1 MHGLAKKARAEGMT
15 LALLSF
21 INTYIF
27 GPALPLVVFASG
39 LYYSL
44 RLRFFHLRRPQAL
57 LEAIMHTGDKGTSP
71 FKAMTVALAGT
82 LGVGNIAGVSA
93 AIASGGAGA
102 VFWLWASAL
111 FAMPIKY
118 AETVLAVGHRRVIHE
133 GGKRRNTGGA
143 YIYMS
148 DGGHRRIALIFAL
161 LCILTSFGM
170 GGIVQANAI
179 AVSLNSG
186 FSLSPHICGVVFAV
200 LTFGTICGGFERISD
215 FTYLAVPAFCALYV
229 AVSLYIIFANVGA
242 LPSVLCRIFSEAF
255 SLRSAGSGILG
266 YTMMRAMRFGVAR
279 GILSNEAGS
288 GTSVSAHAASDANTP
303 CEQGIFGILEVFVDT
318 IVLCS
323 MTAFVIL
330 LADNV
335 ESGEAAMVNAIHAYG
350 RFIGSIAPGF
360 ISVSVT
366 FFAFATIICWSVYGV
381 EAIRFILSDYMPRM
395 PIKRARRVYFVVYSL
410 SVLVGCVIS
419 GELMW
424 ELTDAA
430 TAIMTLINTGY
441 LIGSASEVVAESR
454 MMLGGSE

>member
-1 MHGLAKKARAEGMT
+1 MA

-21 INTYIF
+21 INTYVF
-27 GPALPLVVFASG
+27 GPVLPLAVFAAG
-39 LYYSL
+39 LYYSFK
-44 RLRFFHLRRPQAL
+44 LRFFHLRRPQAL
-57 LEAIMHTGDKGTSP
+57 LGAIMHAGDKGTSP

-93 AIASGGAGA
+93 AIAAGGAGA

-118 AETVLAVGHRRVIHE
+118 AETVLAVRHRRVIHE
-133 GGKRRNTGGA
+133 GGKSRNTGGA

-148 DGGHRRIALIFAL
+148 DGGHRRIALVFAL

-186 FSLSPHICGVVFAV
+186 FSLPPHICGVIFAA
-200 LTFGTICGGFERISD
+200 LTFVTICGGFERISD

-229 AVSLYIIFANVGA
+229 AVSLYVIFSNIGA
-242 LPSVLCRIFSEAF
+242 LPQVMRTIFSEAF
-255 SLRSAGSGILG
+255 SFRSASSGVFG
-266 YTMMRAMRFGVAR
+266 YMIMRAMRFGVAR

-288 GTSVSAHAASDANTP
+288 GTSVSAHAASDARLP

-330 LADNV
+330 LAGDIEV
-335 ESGEAAMVNAIHAYG
+335 GDAAMVNVIRAYG
-350 RFIGSIAPGF
+350 RFIGSAAPGF
-360 ISVSVT
+360 MSVSVT

-381 EAIRFILSDYMPRM
+381 EAIRFILSDYMPRASM
-395 PIKRARRVYFVVYSL
+395 KPARRIYFVAYSV
-410 SVLVGCVIS
+410 SVFVGCVIS

-424 ELTDAA
+424 ELTDAT
-430 TAIMTLINTGY
+430 TAVMTLVNTGY
-441 LIGSASEVVAESR
+441 LVGSASEVVAESET
-454 MMLGGSE
+454 MLGGSE